1 MRRMKMKIRHAN
13 QVTVSDIRAVVV
25 LLPYSGTDSRN
36 PKMHLNRNILQAVD
50 LPD

>member
-1 MRRMKMKIRHAN
+1 MRRMKMKIRHAH
-13 QVTVSDIRAVVV
+13 QVTVSCICAVVAV
-25 LLPYSGTDSRN
+25 LPYSGRDSRN